1 LRIQKKFEIT
11 VPKNQQRIRLDK
23 YLTSLIE
30 NSSRTKIQK
39 AIENGWVRVNNY
51 EVKPNY
57 MVHPHIRIS
66 VELPEYPEKPDIVPE
81 NIPMDIVYED
91 EYLLIVNKPANM
103 VTHPAHKNYSGT
115 LVNALLHYM
124 SMRHFAFDDG
134 EGNNRLSNLYG
145 IERAGIVHRLDKDT
159 SGLLVVAKND
169 EVHRKLAHL
178 FSTHNIER
186 EYWAVVWGH
195 FKKKMGVIERALG
208 RSRKDRKKIVVAREG
223 KLAIT
228 QYEVL
233 QEFDLLTLIKLR
245 LMTGRTHQIRVHMH
259 STGHPVFGD
268 PTYEGRKP
276 HGINLTVEVMERINE
291 LLSLMPRQALHAK
304 VLGFVHPI
312 TKEKL
317 RFDSP
322 LPADMQNLI
331 EHL

>member
-11 VPKNQQRIRLDK
+11 VPKNQKRIRLDK

-39 AIENGWVRVNNY
+39 AIENGWVRVNNC
-51 EVKPNY
+51 EVKPNFVVY
-57 MVHPHIRIS
+57 PHIRIS
-66 VELPEYPEKPDIVPE
+66 VELPDYPEKPDILPE
-81 NIPMDIVYED
+81 NIPLDIVFED
-91 EYLLIVNKPANM
+91 QFLLVVNKPPNM

-115 LVNALLHYM
+115 LVNALLYYM
-124 SMRHFAFDDG
+124 NTKASMN
-134 EGNNRLSNLYG
+134 GNLSHLYG
-145 IERAGIVHRLDKDT
+145 TQRAGIVHRLDKDT
-159 SGLLVVAKND
+159 SGLLVVAKTE
-169 EVHRKLAHL
+169 EVHRKLADL
-178 FSTHNIER
+178 FHRHNIER
-186 EYWAVVWGH
+186 QYWAICWGH
-195 FKKKMGVIERALG
+195 FDKKKGVIEKSLG
-208 RSRKDRKKIVVAREG
+208 RSRKDRKKIVVVREG

-233 QEFDLLTLIKLR
+233 KEFEFLTLVELR

-259 STGHPVFGD
+259 SIGHPVFGD
-268 PTYEGRKP
+268 PSYEGRKP
-276 HGINLTVEVMERINE
+276 HGINLTTRIKERIKDM
-291 LLSLMPRQALHAK
+291 LSIMPRQALHAK
-304 VLGFVHPI
+304 VLGFVHPV